1 MYLVTKILITAI
13 IVVAVSEIAK
23 RSTLFAGVLASIPL
37 TSVLAITWFYYETKD
52 LKSILD
58 LSNSILLM
66 IPPSLTFFIVLAFCL
81 RYKLDFIYSL
91 LISILSTGGVYWV
104 YILILYRIGIRL

>member
-52 LKSILD
+52 LKSVLD
-58 LSNSILLM
+58 LSNSILIM
-66 IPPSLTFFIVLAFCL
+66 IPPSLIFFIVLAICL
-81 RYKLDFIYSL
+81 RIKLDFIYSL
-91 LISILSTGGVYWV
+91 FISVLSTGFFYWI
-104 YILILYRIGIRL
+104 YILILYRIGVRL

>member
-1 MYLVTKILITAI
+1 MISPTHILIYKKDQYGT
-13 IVVAVSEIAK
+13 
-23 RSTLFAGVLASIPL
+23 RWMAGPAPEYVNLIHNN
-37 TSVLAITWFYYETKD
+37 TQT
-52 LKSILD
+52 ILD